1 MLQTEFE
8 IKMVEPITIRSKVRE
23 SKEAGQLCRELFP
36 EWFKPPFLGELQRLV
51 IDANTQGAST
61 EQISL
66 AGHWWLWVREL
77 FIENTITRPEKSKLM
92 KMAISAS
99 RGRSPIHFVTA
110 RSPELL
116 HAQIE
121 GQGDKSLPRSKKSVS
136 RFSQICTES
145 SQWLPTEATIIFA
158 DLAIDNL
165 TNIVEACNPLEII
178 AENVNQLQ
186 KICSGLDFGQ
196 CALIRMSELTL
207 GDNQQLGQ
215 IVEMNG
221 TPKVVIDLDDRA
233 KKMVG
238 IVLRESI
245 ESHQRMFGWTEDQSR
260 KHNTN
265 LAITM
270 GLVGQ
275 AVARMNPSGIIIH
288 NESFIARGQLN
299 NLFTPPDNPV
309 PVICLKDL
317 LETKKKE

>member
-23 SKEAGQLCRELFP
+23 SKEAGLLCRELFP

-51 IDANTQGAST
+51 VEANTGGAST
-61 EQISL
+61 EQIRL
-66 AGHWWLWVREL
+66 AGHWWLWIREL
-77 FIENTITRPEKSKLM
+77 FIENTITKPEKRRLM
-92 KMAISAS
+92 DIAIGAS
-99 RGRSPIHFVTA
+99 MGMCPVHFVTA

-116 HAQIE
+116 HAQVE
-121 GQGDKSLPRSKKSVS
+121 GQGDKSLPRSQKAVT
-136 RFSQICTES
+136 RFSQICAES
-145 SQWLPTEATIIFA
+145 SQWLPTKATIIFA

-165 TNIVEACNPLEII
+165 VNIVEACNPLEII
-178 AENVNQLQ
+178 TENINQLRMILS
-186 KICSGLDFGQ
+186 KLDFGQ

-207 GDNQQLGQ
+207 GDNRQLGQ

-221 TPKVVIDLDDRA
+221 TPKVVIELDDRA

-275 AVARMNPSGIIIH
+275 AVNNMNPSGIIIH